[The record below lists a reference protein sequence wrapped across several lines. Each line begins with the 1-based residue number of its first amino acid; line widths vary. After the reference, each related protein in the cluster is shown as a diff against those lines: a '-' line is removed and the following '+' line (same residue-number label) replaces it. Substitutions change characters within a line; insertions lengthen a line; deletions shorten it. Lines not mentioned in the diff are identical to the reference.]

1 MSTVTTPTHMIDQ
14 EVITHTDVNQV
25 FLDLK
30 NNTDGTTSNIDDE
43 NFRSGA
49 IDREHLADAVFL
61 KGAASTAS
69 AANPT
74 ADLFTANSTD
84 TGVPIVATTVRENTS
99 LASITL
105 KQGEVLRYGADALF
119 RGGPQNASTNFANA
133 LARVEQQV
141 YLSVHFYMSPTN
153 GATDYWLST
162 KNFGFSI
169 TNGPYSNQI
178 VSDYS
183 SIGWSNVPNVV
194 NVYLRQNI
202 SGALIFPNAQEA
214 NIEKVVLKCHVENS
228 DNFAYIAN
236 NKVWAMVQTN

>member
-1 MSTVTTPTHMIDQ
+1 MNDQ

-30 NNTDGTTSNIDDE
+30 NNTDGTTSKIDDE
-43 NFRSGA
+43 NLRTGA

-61 KGAASTAS
+61 KGAASSAS

-99 LASITL
+99 LAGQTL

-119 RGGPQNASTNFANA
+119 RGGPRASSTNFANGT
-133 LARVEQQV
+133 ARVEQQV
-141 YLSVHFYMSPTN
+141 YLSVHFYMSPTD
-153 GATDYWLST
+153 GSTDYWLST

-183 SIGWSNVPNVV
+183 SIGWEHVPNLV

-214 NIEKVVLKCHVENS
+214 NVLKVVLKCHVENS
-228 DNFAYIAN
+228 DNTAYIAN
-236 NKVWAMVQTN
+236 NKVWAMIQTN

>member
-1 MSTVTTPTHMIDQ
+1 MSTVKAPIHMNDQ
-14 EVITHTDVNQV
+14 EIITHTDVNQV

-30 NNTDGTTSNIDDE
+30 NNTDGTTSKIDDE
-43 NFRSGA
+43 NLRTGA

-61 KGAASTAS
+61 KGAASSAS

-99 LASITL
+99 LAGQTL

-119 RGGPQNASTNFANA
+119 RGGPRASSTNFANGT
-133 LARVEQQV
+133 ARVEQQV
-141 YLSVHFYMSPTN
+141 YLSVHFYMSPTD
-153 GATDYWLST
+153 GSTDYWLST

-183 SIGWSNVPNVV
+183 SIGWEHVPNLV

-214 NIEKVVLKCHVENS
+214 NVLKVVLKCHVENS
-228 DNFAYIAN
+228 DNTAYIAN
-236 NKVWAMVQTN
+236 NKVWAMIQTN